1 MPSLILFPIVC
12 VTLFDKN
19 IRFSVYNETETH
31 MKELYYTHGTFKNT
45 NALSGESFRTVYA
58 SYGQSG
64 RQERIERGRNET
76 VADSSANIRML
87 K

>member
-1 MPSLILFPIVC
+1 MRRKPIWKSC
-12 VTLFDKN
+12 TIHTARSRTRTLYLGN
-19 IRFSVYNETETH
+19 RS
-31 MKELYYTHGTFKNT
+31 GQC
-45 NALSGESFRTVYA
+45 ALHEYA

-87 K
+87 R

>member
-1 MPSLILFPIVC
+1 
-12 VTLFDKN
+12 
-19 IRFSVYNETETH
+19 